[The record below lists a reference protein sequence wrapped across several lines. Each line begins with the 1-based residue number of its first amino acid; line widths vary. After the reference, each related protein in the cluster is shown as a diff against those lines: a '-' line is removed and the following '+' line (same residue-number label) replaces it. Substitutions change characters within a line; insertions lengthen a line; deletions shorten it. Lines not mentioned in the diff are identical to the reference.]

1 MENAAEIKI
10 GVDRNLNLK
19 IGFVGDENFLIA
31 LLGGITQ
38 AGQWVGNRLQKRMN
52 MDAWANVDGVS
63 KTPAAPSSVTI
74 EPEDAREY
82 SMEQK
87 LPRDKAIEAT
97 EYAIEVMRRRVE
109 AMKKSPDTAEFSI
122 NPELLSK
129 L

>member
-1 MENAAEIKI
+1 MNAAEIKI

-19 IGFVGDENFLIA
+19 IGFVGDENFLVA

-38 AGQWVGNRLQKRMN
+38 AGQWVGNRLQKRMDMN
-52 MDAWANVDGVS
+52 AWAPVDGVS
-63 KTPAAPSSVTI
+63 EAPKAPSSVAI
-74 EPEDAREY
+74 EPEDSREY

-87 LPRDKAIEAT
+87 MPRDKAIEAT
-97 EYAIEVMRRRVE
+97 EYAIEAMRQRVE
-109 AMKKSPDTAEFSI
+109 AMRKSPATATFSI